1 MEIKI
6 LGVTAVKKT
15 AKGKEYTGIKYGEG
29 QWVNVWGDHTDKKN
43 KTMTISDI
51 QVFGKSGWAKE
62 EKPVQQPE
70 VSQHWMMT
78 QTSSDKLTKGGYKR
92 WLEEMWELAM
102 KLEPDL
108 EPTEHHAL
116 CDRSD
121 ARAALVNTAM
131 IAWTNGKLQDEYEEE
146 EPPE

>member
-6 LGVTAVKKT
+6 LGVTAVKATKN
-15 AKGKEYTGIKYGEG
+15 GKQYTGIKYGDN

-43 KTMTISDI
+43 RTMTISEI

-70 VSQHWMMT
+70 VSQ
-78 QTSSDKLTKGGYKR
+78 TSGYAVWGADKLTKGAYKN

-102 KLEPDL
+102 KLEPNA
-108 EPTEHHAL
+108 P
-116 CDRSD
+116 D
-121 ARAALVNTAM
+121 ARVALINTAM
-131 IAWTNGKLQDEYEEE
+131 IAWTKGLIIDEFSAEDE

>member
-6 LGVTAVKKT
+6 LGVTAVKATKN
-15 AKGKEYTGIKYGEG
+15 GKQYTGIKYGDN

-43 KTMTISDI
+43 RTMTISEI

-62 EKPVQQPE
+62 EKPVQPE
-70 VSQHWMMT
+70 IPQSSP
-78 QTSSDKLTKGGYKR
+78 SSDKLTKGGYKN

-102 KLEPDL
+102 KLEPNA
-108 EPTEHHAL
+108 P
-116 CDRSD
+116 D

-131 IAWTNGKLQDEYEEE
+131 IAWSNNKIIDEFSAEDE

>member
-6 LGVTAVKKT
+6 LAITPVKT
-15 AKGKEYTGIKYGEG
+15 TSKGKQYTGIKYGDN
-29 QWVNVWGDHTDKKN
+29 QWVNVWGDQTEKKN
-43 KTMTISDI
+43 KTMTISEP
-51 QVFGKSGWAKE
+51 QLFGKSFWAKE
-62 EKPVQQPE
+62 EKPVQPEIPQP
-70 VSQHWMMT
+70 SP
-78 QTSSDKLTKGGYKR
+78 SSDKLTKGGYKR

-131 IAWTNGKLQDEYEEE
+131 IAWSNNKIIDEFSAEDE

>member
-6 LGVTAVKKT
+6 LGVTAVKATKN
-15 AKGKEYTGIKYGEG
+15 GKQYTGIKYGDN

-43 KTMTISDI
+43 RTMTISEI

-62 EKPVQQPE
+62 EKPVQPEIPQP
-70 VSQHWMMT
+70 SP
-78 QTSSDKLTKGGYKR
+78 SSDKLTKGGYKN
-92 WLEEMWELAM
+92 WLEEMWELAY
-102 KLEPDL
+102 KLEPDQHSEGGTL
-108 EPTEHHAL
+108 IHNRA
-116 CDRSD
+116 D

-131 IAWTNGKLQDEYEEE
+131 IAWSNGKLQDEYEEE

>member
-6 LGVTAVKKT
+6 LGVTAVKATKN
-15 AKGKEYTGIKYGEG
+15 GKQYTGIKYGDN

-43 KTMTISDI
+43 RTMTISEI

-70 VSQHWMMT
+70 VSQPSS
-78 QTSSDKLTKGGYKR
+78 SSDKLTKGGYKN

-108 EPTEHHAL
+108 EPTEKHSL

-121 ARAALVNTAM
+121 ARVALVNTAM
-131 IAWTNGKLQDEYEEE
+131 IAWSNNKIIDEFSAEDE

>member
-6 LGVTAVKKT
+6 LGVTAVKTTKN
-15 AKGKEYTGIKYGEG
+15 GKQYTGIKYGDN

-43 KTMTISDI
+43 RTMTISEI

-62 EKPVQQPE
+62 EKPVQPE
-70 VSQHWMMT
+70 VPQPP
-78 QTSSDKLTKGGYKR
+78 TSYTANLLTKGGYKN

-102 KLEPDL
+102 KLEPNA
-108 EPTEHHAL
+108 P
-116 CDRSD
+116 D

-131 IAWTNGKLQDEYEEE
+131 IAWSNGKLQDEYEEE

>member
-6 LGVTAVKKT
+6 LAITPVKT
-15 AKGKEYTGIKYGEG
+15 TSKGKQYTGIKYGDKENP
-29 QWVNVWGDHTDKKN
+29 QWVNVWGDHTGKQN
-43 KTMTISDI
+43 KTMTISEP
-51 QVFGKSGWAKE
+51 QLFGKSFWAKE

-78 QTSSDKLTKGGYKR
+78 QTSSDKLTKGGYKN

-102 KLEPDL
+102 KLEPNA
-108 EPTEHHAL
+108 P
-116 CDRSD
+116 D

-131 IAWTNGKLQDEYEEE
+131 IAWSNNKIIDEFSAEEE

>member
-6 LGVTAVKKT
+6 LAITPVKTTKN
-15 AKGKEYTGIKYGEG
+15 GKEYTGIKYRWHGED
-29 QWVNVWGDHTDKKN
+29 QWVNVWGDHTGKQN
-43 KTMTISDI
+43 KDMIISEP
-51 QVFGKSGWAKE
+51 QVFGKSFWAKE

-70 VSQHWMMT
+70 IPQPS
-78 QTSSDKLTKGGYKR
+78 SLSDKLTKGGYKN

-102 KLEPDL
+102 KLEPNA
-108 EPTEHHAL
+108 P
-116 CDRSD
+116 D

-131 IAWTNGKLQDEYEEE
+131 IAWANGKLQDEFEEE

>member
-6 LGVTAVKKT
+6 LGVTAVKETKN
-15 AKGKEYTGIKYGEG
+15 GKQYTGIKYGDN

-43 KTMTISDI
+43 KTMTISEI

-62 EKPVQQPE
+62 EKPVQPEIPQP
-70 VSQHWMMT
+70 SP
-78 QTSSDKLTKGGYKR
+78 SSNKLTKGGYKN

-102 KLEPDL
+102 KLEPNA
-108 EPTEHHAL
+108 P
-116 CDRSD
+116 D

-131 IAWTNGKLQDEYEEE
+131 IAYSNGKIQPDEVEDE